1 MQVDGVEY
9 TQIPNHPDYFV
20 SVSGAVISM
29 KWKRPVLKTVK
40 ENVEGYLQVKLDN
53 QWRGL
58 HRVLATTFIPNP
70 KQLAQVNHI
79 NGVKADNR
87 IENLEWV
94 THQDNLAHAMLNG
107 LHASPPTPIIG
118 VNIETGER
126 LLFNSQ
132 ADAGRAGFA
141 QANVWKCLHGE
152 RSHVKGYRWTFA

>member
-9 TQIPNHPDYFV
+9 TQIPNHLGYFV

-29 KWKRPVLKTVK
+29 KWKRPLLKTVRV
-40 ENVEGYLQVKLDN
+40 NVDGYLQVKMDN
-53 QWRGL
+53 QWCGL

-87 IENLEWV
+87 VENLEWV
-94 THQDNLAHAMLNG
+94 THQDNLTHAMLNG
-107 LHASPPTPIIG
+107 LHPSPPTPIVG
-118 VNIETGER
+118 VNIKTGER

-141 QANVWKCLHGE
+141 QPNICKCLRGE
-152 RSHVKGYRWTFA
+152 RKHVKGYRWTFA